1 MIKRKMYKYLINW
14 KQRKDKSAL
23 IIKDKSALIIKGAR
37 QVGKSYLV
45 REFGRNEYE
54 SYIEINFLKN
64 PLYKNIFKGDLS
76 AEEIFKRLSAY
87 IPNLKIIP
95 FKTLLFLD
103 EIQVCA
109 EARTAVKFLVED
121 GSVDVIS
128 SGSLLGLSYL
138 EDDDKNVTEPTS
150 LPVGY
155 EEQITMYSL
164 DFEEFLWA
172 KGYNDD
178 AIEYLKDFYISNKEV
193 PKELNDKYLEL
204 FREFIIV
211 GGMPE
216 VVQTFIDTNNFQEA
230 SKIQGKILADY
241 QDDISKHAKGQE
253 KVKVRQCYDSIPK
266 QLAKEYKKFQYSVV
280 EKGKTSKKYGGSIK
294 WLCDSS
300 LVNKCSNVNEAY
312 IPLLAYEMDDQFK
325 LYLNDTGLLLYL
337 YGPETKLAILN
348 NTLKGNA
355 KGGIYENIISE
366 SLLKRGY
373 KLYYYKT
380 QNSSMEIEFVIEKN
394 GEVIPIEVKAGNDS
408 TPSLNSFINKYH
420 PKVSYKFVN
429 GNVGFLDGK
438 KTLPHYMVMF
448 I

>member
-14 KQRKDKSAL
+14 KQK
-23 IIKDKSALIIKGAR
+23 KDKSALIIKGAR

-76 AEEIFKRLSAY
+76 AEEIFKRLSAH

-178 AIEYLKDFYISNKEV
+178 AIAYLKDFYISNKEV

-204 FREFIIV
+204 FREFMIV

-253 KVKVRQCYDSIPK
+253 KIKVRQCYDSIPK

>member
-14 KQRKDKSAL
+14 KQK
-23 IIKDKSALIIKGAR
+23 KDKSALIIKGAR

-64 PLYKNIFKGDLS
+64 HLYKNIFKGDLS

-178 AIEYLKDFYISNKEV
+178 AIAYLKDFYISNKEV

-204 FREFIIV
+204 FREFMIV

-253 KVKVRQCYDSIPK
+253 KIKVRQCYDSIPK

-366 SLLKRGY
+366 LLLKRGY

>member
-14 KQRKDKSAL
+14 KQK
-23 IIKDKSALIIKGAR
+23 KDKSALIIKGAR

-178 AIEYLKDFYISNKEV
+178 AIAYLKDFYISNKEV

-204 FREFIIV
+204 FREFMIV

-253 KVKVRQCYDSIPK
+253 KIKVRQCYDSIPK

-280 EKGKTSKKYGGSIK
+280 EKGKTSKKYCGSIK

>member
-14 KQRKDKSAL
+14 KQK
-23 IIKDKSALIIKGAR
+23 KDKSALIIKGAR

-178 AIEYLKDFYISNKEV
+178 AIAYLKDFYISNKEV

-204 FREFIIV
+204 FREFMIV

-253 KVKVRQCYDSIPK
+253 KIKVRQCYDSILK

-420 PKVSYKFVN
+420 PKVSYKYVN

>member
-14 KQRKDKSAL
+14 KQK
-23 IIKDKSALIIKGAR
+23 KDKSALIIKGAR

-95 FKTLLFLD
+95 FKALLFLD

-128 SGSLLGLSYL
+128 SESLLGLSYL

-178 AIEYLKDFYISNKEV
+178 AIAYLKDFYISNKEV

-204 FREFIIV
+204 FREFMIV

-253 KVKVRQCYDSIPK
+253 KIKVRQCYDSIPK

>member
-14 KQRKDKSAL
+14 KQK
-23 IIKDKSALIIKGAR
+23 KDKSALIIKGAR

-76 AEEIFKRLSAY
+76 AKEIFKMLSAY

-178 AIEYLKDFYISNKEV
+178 AIAYLKDFYISNKEV
-193 PKELNDKYLEL
+193 SKELNDKYLEL
-204 FREFIIV
+204 FREFMIV

-241 QDDISKHAKGQE
+241 RDDISKHAKGQE
-253 KVKVRQCYDSIPK
+253 KIKVRQCYDSIPK

>member
-14 KQRKDKSAL
+14 KQK
-23 IIKDKSALIIKGAR
+23 KDKSALIIKGAR

-178 AIEYLKDFYISNKEV
+178 AIAYLKDFYISNKEV

-204 FREFIIV
+204 FREFMIV

-253 KVKVRQCYDSIPK
+253 KIKVRQCYDSIPK

-394 GEVIPIEVKAGNDS
+394 GEVIPIEGKAGNDS

>member
-14 KQRKDKSAL
+14 KQK
-23 IIKDKSALIIKGAR
+23 KDKSALIIKGAR

-178 AIEYLKDFYISNKEV
+178 AIAYLKDFYISNKEV
-193 PKELNDKYLEL
+193 SKELNDKYLEL
-204 FREFIIV
+204 FREFMIV

-253 KVKVRQCYDSIPK
+253 KIKVRQCYDSIPK

-337 YGPETKLAILN
+337 HGPETKLAILN
-348 NTLKGNA
+348 NTLKCNS

>member
-14 KQRKDKSAL
+14 KQK
-23 IIKDKSALIIKGAR
+23 KDKSALIIKGAR

-54 SYIEINFLKN
+54 GYIEINFLKN

-178 AIEYLKDFYISNKEV
+178 AIAYLKDFYISNKEV

-204 FREFIIV
+204 FREFMIV

-216 VVQTFIDTNNFQEA
+216 VVQTFIDTNNFQAA

-253 KVKVRQCYDSIPK
+253 KIKVRQCYDSIPK

-348 NTLKGNA
+348 NTLKCNS

>member
-1 MIKRKMYKYLINW
+1 MIKRKIYKYLINW
-14 KQRKDKSAL
+14 KQK
-23 IIKDKSALIIKGAR
+23 KDKSALIIKGAR

-54 SYIEINFLKN
+54 GYIEINFLKN

-178 AIEYLKDFYISNKEV
+178 AIAYLKDFYISNKEV
-193 PKELNDKYLEL
+193 SKELNDKYLEL
-204 FREFIIV
+204 FREFMIV

-253 KVKVRQCYDSIPK
+253 KIKVRQCYDSIPK

>member
-14 KQRKDKSAL
+14 KQK
-23 IIKDKSALIIKGAR
+23 KDKSALIIKGAR

-54 SYIEINFLKN
+54 GYIEINFLKN

-178 AIEYLKDFYISNKEV
+178 AIAYLKDFYISNKEV

-204 FREFIIV
+204 FREFMIV

-253 KVKVRQCYDSIPK
+253 KIKVRQCYDSIPK

-337 YGPETKLAILN
+337 YGPETRLAILN
-348 NTLKGNA
+348 NTLKGNS

>member
-14 KQRKDKSAL
+14 KQK
-23 IIKDKSALIIKGAR
+23 KDKSALIIKGAR

-172 KGYNDD
+172 RGYNDD
-178 AIEYLKDFYISNKEV
+178 AIAYLKDFYISNKEV

-204 FREFIIV
+204 FREFMIV

-253 KVKVRQCYDSIPK
+253 KIKVRQCYDSIPK

>member
-14 KQRKDKSAL
+14 KQK
-23 IIKDKSALIIKGAR
+23 KDKSALIIKGAR

-178 AIEYLKDFYISNKEV
+178 AIAYLKDFYISNKEV

-204 FREFIIV
+204 FREFMIV

-253 KVKVRQCYDSIPK
+253 KIKVRQCYDSIPK

-294 WLCDSS
+294 WLCDPS

-355 KGGIYENIISE
+355 KGGIYGNIISE

-438 KTLPHYMVMF
+438 KTLPHYMVMSDC
-448 I
+448 

>member
-14 KQRKDKSAL
+14 KQK
-23 IIKDKSALIIKGAR
+23 KDKSALIIKGAR

-54 SYIEINFLKN
+54 GYIEINFLKN

-178 AIEYLKDFYISNKEV
+178 AIAYLKDFYINNKEV
-193 PKELNDKYLEL
+193 SKELNDKYLEL
-204 FREFIIV
+204 FREFMIV

-253 KVKVRQCYDSIPK
+253 KIKVRQCYDSIPK

>member
-14 KQRKDKSAL
+14 KQKKDKST
-23 IIKDKSALIIKGAR
+23 LIIKGAR

-155 EEQITMYSL
+155 EEQITMCSL

-178 AIEYLKDFYISNKEV
+178 AIAYLKDFYISNKEV
-193 PKELNDKYLEL
+193 SKELNDKYLEL
-204 FREFIIV
+204 FREFMIV

-253 KVKVRQCYDSIPK
+253 KIKVRQCYDSIPK

-366 SLLKRGY
+366 LLLKRGY

>member
-14 KQRKDKSAL
+14 KQK
-23 IIKDKSALIIKGAR
+23 KDKSALIIKGAR

-54 SYIEINFLKN
+54 GYIEINFLKN

-178 AIEYLKDFYISNKEV
+178 AIAYLKDFYISNKEV
-193 PKELNDKYLEL
+193 SKELNDKYLEL
-204 FREFIIV
+204 FREFMIV

-253 KVKVRQCYDSIPK
+253 KIKVRQCYDSIPK

-366 SLLKRGY
+366 LLLKRGY

-429 GNVGFLDGK
+429 GNVGFLDGR

>member
-14 KQRKDKSAL
+14 KQK
-23 IIKDKSALIIKGAR
+23 KDKSALIIKGAR

-178 AIEYLKDFYISNKEV
+178 AIAYLKDFYISNKEV

-204 FREFIIV
+204 FREFMIV

-253 KVKVRQCYDSIPK
+253 KIKVRQCYDSIPK

-380 QNSSMEIEFVIEKN
+380 QNSSMGIEFVIEKN

-438 KTLPHYMVMF
+438 KTLPHYMVMC

>member
-14 KQRKDKSAL
+14 KQKKDKSV
-23 IIKDKSALIIKGAR
+23 LIIKGAR

-54 SYIEINFLKN
+54 GYIEINFLKN

-178 AIEYLKDFYISNKEV
+178 AIAYLKDFYISNKEV
-193 PKELNDKYLEL
+193 SKELNDKYLEL
-204 FREFIIV
+204 FREFMIV

-253 KVKVRQCYDSIPK
+253 KIKVRQCYDSIPK

-429 GNVGFLDGK
+429 GNVGFLEGK

>member
-1 MIKRKMYKYLINW
+1 MYKYLINW
-14 KQRKDKSAL
+14 KQK
-23 IIKDKSALIIKGAR
+23 KDKSALIIKGAR

-178 AIEYLKDFYISNKEV
+178 AVAYLKDFYISNKEV

-204 FREFIIV
+204 FREFMIV

-253 KVKVRQCYDSIPK
+253 KIKVRQCYDSIPK

>member
-14 KQRKDKSAL
+14 KQK
-23 IIKDKSALIIKGAR
+23 KDKSALIIKGAR

-54 SYIEINFLKN
+54 GYIEINFLKN

-76 AEEIFKRLSAY
+76 TEEIFKRLSAY

-178 AIEYLKDFYISNKEV
+178 AIAYLKDFYISNKEV
-193 PKELNDKYLEL
+193 SKELNDKYLEL
-204 FREFIIV
+204 FREFMIV

-253 KVKVRQCYDSIPK
+253 KIKVRQCYDSIPK

>member
-14 KQRKDKSAL
+14 KQK
-23 IIKDKSALIIKGAR
+23 KDKSALIIKGAR

-121 GSVDVIS
+121 GSVDIIS

-178 AIEYLKDFYISNKEV
+178 AIAYLKDFYISNKEV
-193 PKELNDKYLEL
+193 SKELNDKYLEL
-204 FREFIIV
+204 FREFMIV

-253 KVKVRQCYDSIPK
+253 KIKVRQCYDSIPK

-348 NTLKGNA
+348 NTLKCNS

>member
-14 KQRKDKSAL
+14 KQK
-23 IIKDKSALIIKGAR
+23 KDKSALIIKGAR

-103 EIQVCA
+103 GIQVCA

-178 AIEYLKDFYISNKEV
+178 AIAYLKDFYISNKEV

-204 FREFIIV
+204 FREFMIV

-253 KVKVRQCYDSIPK
+253 KIKVRQCYDSIPK

-348 NTLKGNA
+348 NTLKGNT

>member
-1 MIKRKMYKYLINW
+1 MYKYLINW
-14 KQRKDKSAL
+14 KQR
-23 IIKDKSALIIKGAR
+23 KDKSALIIKGAR

-178 AIEYLKDFYISNKEV
+178 AIAYLKDFYISNKEV

-204 FREFIIV
+204 FREFMIV

-216 VVQTFIDTNNFQEA
+216 VVQTFIDTNNFQDA

-241 QDDISKHAKGQE
+241 QDDISMHAKGQE
-253 KVKVRQCYDSIPK
+253 KIKVRQCYDSIPK

>member
-14 KQRKDKSAL
+14 KQK
-23 IIKDKSALIIKGAR
+23 KDKSALIIKGAR

-178 AIEYLKDFYISNKEV
+178 AIAYLKDFYISNKEV

-204 FREFIIV
+204 FREFMIV

-241 QDDISKHAKGQE
+241 QGDISKHAKGQE
-253 KVKVRQCYDSIPK
+253 KIKVRQCYDSIPK

>member
-14 KQRKDKSAL
+14 KQK
-23 IIKDKSALIIKGAR
+23 KDKSALIIKGAR

-54 SYIEINFLKN
+54 GYIEINFLKN

-178 AIEYLKDFYISNKEV
+178 AIAYLKDFYISNKEV

-204 FREFIIV
+204 FREFMIV

-253 KVKVRQCYDSIPK
+253 KIKVRQCYDSIPK

-348 NTLKGNA
+348 NTLKGNT

-394 GEVIPIEVKAGNDS
+394 GEVIPIEVKARNDS

>member
-14 KQRKDKSAL
+14 KQK
-23 IIKDKSALIIKGAR
+23 KDKSALIIKGAR

-178 AIEYLKDFYISNKEV
+178 AIAYLKDFYISNKEV

-204 FREFIIV
+204 FREFMIV

-253 KVKVRQCYDSIPK
+253 KIKVRQCYDSIPK

-366 SLLKRGY
+366 LLLKRGY

-429 GNVGFLDGK
+429 GNVGFLDAK

>member
-14 KQRKDKSAL
+14 KQK
-23 IIKDKSALIIKGAR
+23 KDKSALIIKGAR

-178 AIEYLKDFYISNKEV
+178 AIAYLKDFYISNKEV

-204 FREFIIV
+204 FREFMIV

-253 KVKVRQCYDSIPK
+253 KIKVRQCYDSIPK

-355 KGGIYENIISE
+355 KGGIHENIISE

>member
-14 KQRKDKSAL
+14 KQK
-23 IIKDKSALIIKGAR
+23 KDKSALIIKGAR

-76 AEEIFKRLSAY
+76 TEEIFKRLSAY

-178 AIEYLKDFYISNKEV
+178 AIAYLKDFYISNKEV

-204 FREFIIV
+204 FREFMIV

-253 KVKVRQCYDSIPK
+253 KIKVRQCYDSIPK

>member
-14 KQRKDKSAL
+14 KQK
-23 IIKDKSALIIKGAR
+23 KDKSALIIKGAR
-37 QVGKSYLV
+37 LVGKSYLV

-178 AIEYLKDFYISNKEV
+178 AIAYLKDFYISNKEV

-204 FREFIIV
+204 FREFMIV

-253 KVKVRQCYDSIPK
+253 KIKVRQCYDSIPK

>member
-14 KQRKDKSAL
+14 KQK
-23 IIKDKSALIIKGAR
+23 KDKSALIIKGAR
-37 QVGKSYLV
+37 QVWKSYLV

-54 SYIEINFLKN
+54 GYIEINFLKN

-178 AIEYLKDFYISNKEV
+178 AIAYLKDFYISNKEV

-204 FREFIIV
+204 FREFMIV

-253 KVKVRQCYDSIPK
+253 KIKVRQCYDSIPK

>member
-14 KQRKDKSAL
+14 KQK
-23 IIKDKSALIIKGAR
+23 KDKSALIIKGAR

-178 AIEYLKDFYISNKEV
+178 AIAYLKDFYISNKEV

-204 FREFIIV
+204 FREFMIV

-253 KVKVRQCYDSIPK
+253 KIKVRQCYDSIPK

-300 LVNKCSNVNEAY
+300 LVDKCSNVNEAY

-380 QNSSMEIEFVIEKN
+380 QNSSMKIEFVIEKN

>member
-14 KQRKDKSAL
+14 KQK
-23 IIKDKSALIIKGAR
+23 KDKSALIIKGAR

-178 AIEYLKDFYISNKEV
+178 AIAYLKDFYISNKEV

-204 FREFIIV
+204 FREFMIV

-241 QDDISKHAKGQE
+241 QDDISKHAKGPE
-253 KVKVRQCYDSIPK
+253 KIKVRQCYDSIPK

>member
-14 KQRKDKSAL
+14 KQK
-23 IIKDKSALIIKGAR
+23 KDKSALIIKGAR

-54 SYIEINFLKN
+54 GYIEINFLKN

-178 AIEYLKDFYISNKEV
+178 AIAYLKDFYISNKEV

-204 FREFIIV
+204 FREFMIV

-253 KVKVRQCYDSIPK
+253 KIKVRQCYDSIPK
-266 QLAKEYKKFQYSVV
+266 QLSKEYKKFQYSVV

-366 SLLKRGY
+366 LLLKRGY

>member
-14 KQRKDKSAL
+14 KQK
-23 IIKDKSALIIKGAR
+23 KDKSALIIKGAR

-54 SYIEINFLKN
+54 GYIEINFLKN

-76 AEEIFKRLSAY
+76 AEEIFKMLSAY

-178 AIEYLKDFYISNKEV
+178 AIAYLKDFYISNKEV
-193 PKELNDKYLEL
+193 SKELNDKYLEL
-204 FREFIIV
+204 FREFMIV

-253 KVKVRQCYDSIPK
+253 KIKVRQCYDSIPK
-266 QLAKEYKKFQYSVV
+266 QLAKDYKKFQYSVV

-366 SLLKRGY
+366 LLLKRGY

>member
-14 KQRKDKSAL
+14 KQK
-23 IIKDKSALIIKGAR
+23 KDKSALIIKGAR

-178 AIEYLKDFYISNKEV
+178 AIAYLKDFYISNKEV

-204 FREFIIV
+204 FREFMIV

-253 KVKVRQCYDSIPK
+253 KIKVRQCYDSIPK

-348 NTLKGNA
+348 NTLKGNS

-394 GEVIPIEVKAGNDS
+394 GEVIPVEVKAGNDS

-438 KTLPHYMVMF
+438 KTLSHYMVMF

>member
-14 KQRKDKSAL
+14 KQK
-23 IIKDKSALIIKGAR
+23 KDKSALIIKGAR

-54 SYIEINFLKN
+54 GYIEINFLKN

-178 AIEYLKDFYISNKEV
+178 AIAYLKDFYISNKEV
-193 PKELNDKYLEL
+193 SKELNDKYLEL
-204 FREFIIV
+204 FREFMIV

-253 KVKVRQCYDSIPK
+253 KIKVRQCYDSIPK

-366 SLLKRGY
+366 LLLKRGY

-438 KTLPHYMVMF
+438 KTLPNYMVMF

>member
-14 KQRKDKSAL
+14 KQK
-23 IIKDKSALIIKGAR
+23 KDKSALIIKGAR

-178 AIEYLKDFYISNKEV
+178 AIAYLKDFYISNKEV

-204 FREFIIV
+204 FREFMIV

-253 KVKVRQCYDSIPK
+253 KIKVRQCYDSIPK

-337 YGPETKLAILN
+337 YGPETKLSILN